1 MSTVLADSTTL
12 NEDGMWEDDLDENN
26 KPSCEK
32 PSQTTLAWWCTMWAC
47 TTIAKVVSGFHWD
60 GKGAW
65 WIKEILAEKAR
76 QWEED
81 HLAHE
86 EEERRKMPQR

>member
-1 MSTVLADSTTL
+1 
-12 NEDGMWEDDLDENN
+12 
-26 KPSCEK
+26 
-32 PSQTTLAWWCTMWAC
+32 MWAC

-60 GKGAW
+60 GKGTW
-65 WIKEILAEKAR
+65 WIKEILAEEAR